1 MREVVLLAD
10 GPGSRSTMMFAL
22 TMGREVATITFEDGA
37 ICANAVERN
46 KAAKFGVVHATHDLA
61 ALLPP
66 DTPVEVRLPLFVSVA
81 LATFAAWSPDSI
93 ALGGNISPDLL
104 ETLRRIAAPVYVRA
118 PLQGLEPR
126 EVAHLG
132 KILR

>member
-1 MREVVLLAD
+1 MMREVVLLAD

-46 KAAKFGVVHATHDLA
+46 KAAKFGVVHATHDL
-61 ALLPP
+61 LPP

-104 ETLRRIAAPVYVRA
+104 ETLRRIAAPVQVRA
-118 PLQGLEPR
+118 PLQGLEPH